1 MKHRKR
7 RSFGGVFRLHIDCKN
22 VIIIVDVYKY
32 KGGRDDI
39 MITISAIVPCYNE
52 EAALPL
58 FYEEICRVQREAK
71 TFELEM
77 IFVDDGSKDA
87 TLSLLRELARK
98 DARVRYISFTRNFGK
113 ESAMLAGL
121 RAATGDYT
129 ALLDADL
136 QDPPSLLPEMLDILE
151 KNHGEYDIVATRRS
165 NRAGE
170 PPVRSFFARKFY
182 QLINKISDTEIVDG
196 ARDFRL
202 MHRRV
207 VQSILELTEY
217 NRFSKGIFSW
227 VGYKTHWISY
237 ENRPR
242 AAGETKWNFWKL
254 LLYSVDGIV
263 AFSTKPLAIASLT
276 GLGFCFLAF
285 LFLVFIF
292 LRALIWGDP
301 VAGWPSTICIV
312 VLIGGIQLFCIGIL
326 GQYLAKT
333 YMETKRRPV
342 FLVRETEGGEK

>member
-1 MKHRKR
+1 
-7 RSFGGVFRLHIDCKN
+7 
-22 VIIIVDVYKY
+22 
-32 KGGRDDI
+32 

-52 EAALPL
+52 EESLPL

-77 IFVDDGSKDA
+77 IFVDDGSRDGTLRVLRQLSAKD
-87 TLSLLRELARK
+87 E
-98 DARVRYISFTRNFGK
+98 RVRFISFSRNFGK

-136 QDPPSLLPEMLDILE
+136 QDPPSLLPQMLDFLE
-151 KNHGEYDIVATRRS
+151 KNAETHDIVATRRMD
-165 NRAGE
+165 RKGE

-182 QLINKISDTEIVDG
+182 QIINKISDTEIVDG

-202 MHRRV
+202 MRRRV
-207 VQSILELTEY
+207 VESILELSEY

-227 VGYKTHWISY
+227 VGYKTHWLSY

-242 AAGETKWNFWKL
+242 AAGETKWSFWKL

-276 GLGFCFLAF
+276 GLGFCILAF
-285 LFLVFIF
+285 LFLIFIF

-301 VAGWPSTICIV
+301 VAGWPSTICII

-333 YMETKRRPV
+333 YMETKRRPAY
-342 FLVRETEGGEK
+342 LVRETEAGKK